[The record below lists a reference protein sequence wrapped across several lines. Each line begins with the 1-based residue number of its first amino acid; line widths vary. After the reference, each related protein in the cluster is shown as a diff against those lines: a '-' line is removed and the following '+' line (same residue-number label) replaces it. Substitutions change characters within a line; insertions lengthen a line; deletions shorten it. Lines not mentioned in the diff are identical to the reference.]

1 MTKPHCRVLASPV
14 LRSSNPNIC
23 LAIFTIRVRF

>member
-14 LRSSNPNIC
+14 LRSSNPDIC
-23 LAIFTIRVRF
+23 PAIFTIRVRF

>member
-14 LRSSNPNIC
+14 LRSSKSDIC
-23 LAIFTIRVRF
+23 PAIFTIRVHF

>member
-14 LRSSNPNIC
+14 LRSSYPDGYHP
-23 LAIFTIRVRF
+23 IFTIRVRF